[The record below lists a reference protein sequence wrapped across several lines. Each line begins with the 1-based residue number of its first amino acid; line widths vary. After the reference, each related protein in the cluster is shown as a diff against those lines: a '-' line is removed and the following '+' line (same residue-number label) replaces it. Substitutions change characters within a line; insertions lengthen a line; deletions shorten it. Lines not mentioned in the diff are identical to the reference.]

1 MKSVV
6 LRSKYRET
14 AISAAKIFRQHHNS
28 YMQLIFHHR
37 KDTLDKQEY
46 GDCGPDIS
54 HKRGIWIRT
63 RLLSVRPKT
72 RRLKHRRH
80 MTFVLCS
87 TSRAKRPPKV
97 AIMGQASGTHWHLL
111 GLRILRLRDLGGRLS
126 EECNQFWCSGPLNHA
141 AVHGSDFFSPTPVNR
156 RPWQAKWHDHSLT
169 ILYFQSRIFN
179 NR

>member
-1 MKSVV
+1 MSAKHAAYQVG
-6 LRSKYRET
+6 RSNKWIEVQV
-14 AISAAKIFRQHHNS
+14 SGNSHQCSEIFGQHHNS
-28 YMQLIFHHR
+28 YKQLIFHHR

-63 RLLSVRPKT
+63 RLPSVRPKN

-97 AIMGQASGTHWHLL
+97 AIVGQASGTHWHLL
-111 GLRILRLRDLGGRLS
+111 GLRILRLRDLGADFPK
-126 EECNQFWCSGPLNHA
+126 NATNSGA
-141 AVHGSDFFSPTPVNR
+141 AAP
-156 RPWQAKWHDHSLT
+156 
-169 ILYFQSRIFN
+169 
-179 NR
+179 